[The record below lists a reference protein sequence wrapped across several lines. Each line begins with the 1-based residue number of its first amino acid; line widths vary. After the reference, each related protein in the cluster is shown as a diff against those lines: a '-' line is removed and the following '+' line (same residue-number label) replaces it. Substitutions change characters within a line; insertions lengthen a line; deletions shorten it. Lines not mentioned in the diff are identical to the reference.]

1 MSLVRFRPEAPYA
14 DLAHLV
20 ERNLAKVEVAGSS
33 PVIRLRRYRRCRLF
47 YFVFSFLLTA
57 GLGEQTFRLGLYFD
71 FVLTDGEF
79 IRNRTDLDALPGGP

>member
-1 MSLVRFRPEAPYA
+1 M
-14 DLAHLV
+14 V

-47 YFVFSFLLTA
+47 SFVFSFLLTA

-71 FVLTDGEF
+71 FVLTDGEIVRIGRDLLPCRAGLKAVF
-79 IRNRTDLDALPGGP
+79 IFDETGSSEPS